1 MSDRDQ
7 RFKTLLKEFFA
18 EFIRLFFPAWADRFD
33 FSAVEWLDQ
42 EAFPDPP
49 QGRKEIL
56 DLVARLP
63 VHPAPTT
70 QASEKEGPW
79 VVLVLVEVEGKDRA
93 ASLRGRMFAY
103 YHYLRHKHQTPVLP
117 VALFLRVG
125 LDGVGWDVH
134 EEWFWEQRLVHFE
147 YAYVGLP
154 ALDAFPYAQGT
165 NWLGVALSALMRV
178 PEERKAALKAE
189 AVQRLATAPE
199 NEWRRY
205 LLYECV
211 EAYLALEG
219 PQLAEYEGL
228 LRTEPYQEAK
238 AMAVT
243 SFEKGMEKGQR
254 ALLQRLL
261 ERRFGRLSPAALE
274 RLASWPAERL
284 GDLAEA
290 LLTAASLKEL
300 GLAE

>member
-1 MSDRDQ
+1 MSDHDQ

-18 EFIRLFFPAWADRFD
+18 EFIQLFFPAWADRFD
-33 FSAVEWLDQ
+33 FGAVEWLDQ

-63 VHPAPTT
+63 VRTAPTP
-70 QASEKEGPW
+70 QAAEKERPW
-79 VVLVLVEVEGKDRA
+79 VVLVLVEVEGRDRA

-103 YHYLRHKHQTPVLP
+103 YHYLRHKHQAPVLP
-117 VALFLRVG
+117 VALYLRVG
-125 LDGVGWDVH
+125 LDGIGWDVH

-154 ALDAFPYAQGT
+154 ALEAFPYVQGT

-211 EAYLALEG
+211 EAYLPLEE
-219 PQLAEYEGL
+219 PQLAEYQGL
-228 LRTEPYQEAK
+228 LRTEPYQEANK
-238 AMAVT
+238 MAVT
-243 SFEKGMEKGQR
+243 TFEKGMEKGQR
-254 ALLQRLL
+254 TLLHRQL
-261 ERRFGRLSPAALE
+261 ERRFGPLSPTALE
-274 RLASWPAERL
+274 RLAAWPGERL

-290 LLTAASLKEL
+290 FVTAASLKEL
-300 GLAE
+300 GLEE